1 MSSRAALLLTREYN
15 RLEHSSSLKGIS
27 YSFVNCNVFHWHIT
41 LQGLEGTPWEGGI
54 FQVDMHFDESYN
66 NSPPSVFFLTVPFHP
81 NIDIS
86 SGKPCISFL
95 DNADEWKP
103 SISLETI
110 LVQLQVNFD
119 LDKKC
124 MLSEPCLDGAINP
137 AAADIFMTSP
147 RLYSQLVQDSVVA
160 SRRVYSGLSVL
171 DEKKDSNMPYEKS
184 IHDIAVAHKAS
195 PKKNRSIINVSFES
209 YHSDWK
215 SMGTSISPPFQSGSH
230 KATMSPMIFQG
241 ISQHAKMTKDQYQN
255 MMQRQHL
262 LWYGCFN
269 QPRPCDTKQALVD
282 KNSQMKNERIESMRR
297 IYTMHS
303 DIGTGQRLSVGLVPT
318 QNNYLMPHLL
328 HKEDSQSRTVRI
340 LHSANKGEIGVDQSG
355 LGVAQVGK
363 HTPSTGTLQ
372 FADTTHSNACGI
384 ERVGGYESSSPS
396 TSAYP
401 ALAHTITGEAQERM
415 YTELCA
421 SNEGH
426 AGWEIEADDL
436 VKWSKDLPG

>member
-15 RLEHSSSLKGIS
+15 RLEHSSSLK
-27 YSFVNCNVFHWHIT
+27 
-41 LQGLEGTPWEGGI
+41 GLEGTPWEGGI

-110 LVQLQVNFD
+110 LVQLQVREGID
-119 LDKKC
+119 LISISEFQEPQPRLISSIERLILTLNKKC

-171 DEKKDSNMPYEKS
+171 DEQKDSNMPYEKS

-230 KATMSPMIFQG
+230 K
-241 ISQHAKMTKDQYQN
+241 
-255 MMQRQHL
+255 
-262 LWYGCFN
+262 
-269 QPRPCDTKQALVD
+269 
-282 KNSQMKNERIESMRR
+282 
-297 IYTMHS
+297 
-303 DIGTGQRLSVGLVPT
+303 GQRLSVGLVPT

>member
-110 LVQLQVNFD
+110 LVQLQVREGID
-119 LDKKC
+119 LISI
-124 MLSEPCLDGAINP
+124 SEFQEPQ
-137 AAADIFMTSP
+137 P
-147 RLYSQLVQDSVVA
+147 RLISSIESWSKTVWWQAGGYILDSQSWT
-160 SRRVYSGLSVL
+160 S
-171 DEKKDSNMPYEKS
+171 KKDSNMPYEKS

-328 HKEDSQSRTVRI
+328 HKEDSQSRAVRI